1 LLNRFS
7 RSEGCK
13 VRVGIGFDSHNLV
26 PGRKLVL
33 GGIEIPFELGLEGH
47 SDADVLIHA
56 IIDALFGAACLGSV
70 GDHFPDTDERY
81 RDIASTKLLGESMSK
96 IREAKLQPVNV
107 DSVIV
112 AERPR
117 LAPHI
122 SAMRSKIA
130 ATMRIPE
137 DRVSVKA
144 TTTEGKDATGR
155 GEAIAA
161 HAAVLLAENG

>member
-1 LLNRFS
+1 M
-7 RSEGCK
+7 
-13 VRVGIGFDSHNLV
+13 RVGIGFDSHNLV
-26 PGRKLVL
+26 SGRKLVL
-33 GGIEIPFELGLEGH
+33 GGVEIPFELGLEGH

-56 IIDALFGAACLGSV
+56 IMDALLGAAALGSI

-81 RDIASTKLLGESMSK
+81 RGIASTDLLAQTISK
-96 IREAKLQPVNV
+96 IREAGLEPVNV

-117 LAPHI
+117 LASHI
-122 SAMRSKIA
+122 GAMRSNIA
-130 ATMRIPE
+130 AIMGIAE

-161 HAAVLLAENG
+161 HAVVLLSEKG

>member
-1 LLNRFS
+1 M
-7 RSEGCK
+7 
-13 VRVGIGFDSHNLV
+13 RVGIGFDSHNLV
-26 PGRKLVL
+26 SGRKLVL
-33 GGIEIPFELGLEGH
+33 GGVEIPFELGLEGH

-56 IIDALFGAACLGSV
+56 IIDALFGAAGLGSI

-81 RDIASTKLLGESMSK
+81 RGIASTDLLARTMSK
-96 IREAKLQPVNV
+96 IREADLEPVNV

-117 LAPHI
+117 LVSHI
-122 SAMRSKIA
+122 GAMRSKIA
-130 ATMRIPE
+130 AIMGIAG

-161 HAAVLLAENG
+161 HAVVLLSEKG

>member
-1 LLNRFS
+1 M
-7 RSEGCK
+7 
-13 VRVGIGFDSHNLV
+13 RVGIGFDSHNLV
-26 PGRKLVL
+26 PRRKLML
-33 GGIEIPFELGLEGH
+33 GGVEVPFELGLEGH

-56 IIDALFGAACLGSV
+56 IIDALFGAAALGSI
-70 GDHFPDTDERY
+70 GNHFPDTDARY
-81 RDIASTKLLGESMSK
+81 SGIASTKLLEEAMVR
-96 IREAKLQPVNV
+96 IRNAGFRTVNV

-122 SAMRSKIA
+122 DAMRKKLA
-130 ATMRIPE
+130 AIMAIP
-137 DRVSVKA
+137 DDKVSVKA

-161 HAAVLLAENG
+161 HAVVLLTEEPAPGERD

>member
-1 LLNRFS
+1 M
-7 RSEGCK
+7 
-13 VRVGIGFDSHNLV
+13 RVGIGFDSHNLV

-33 GGIEIPFELGLEGH
+33 GGVEVPFELGLQGH

-56 IIDALFGAACLGSV
+56 IIDALFGAAALGSI
-70 GDHFPDTDERY
+70 GEHFPDTDARY
-81 RDIASTKLLGESMSK
+81 RGIASTKLLAEAMIK
-96 IREAKLQPVNV
+96 IRNSGFRPVNV

-112 AERPR
+112 AERPK
-117 LAPHI
+117 LAPCI
-122 SAMRSKIA
+122 DAMRKRIA
-130 ATMRIPE
+130 GIMGIPD

-161 HAAVLLAENG
+161 HAVVLVIENSTPGQESD

>member
-1 LLNRFS
+1 M
-7 RSEGCK
+7 
-13 VRVGIGFDSHNLV
+13 RVGIGFDSHNLV

-33 GGIEIPFELGLEGH
+33 GGIEIPFKLGLEGH

-56 IIDALFGAACLGSV
+56 IIDALLGAGGLGSI
-70 GDHFPDTDERY
+70 GEHFPDSDERY
-81 RDIASTKLLGESMSK
+81 RGIASTKLLAETVSK
-96 IREAKLQPVNV
+96 IREAKLQPANV

-117 LAPHI
+117 LAAHI
-122 SAMRSKIA
+122 GAMRSKIA
-130 ATMRIPE
+130 AILGMPE
-137 DRVSVKA
+137 DRVSVKG

-161 HAAVLLAENG
+161 HAVVLLSENG

>member
-1 LLNRFS
+1 M
-7 RSEGCK
+7 
-13 VRVGIGFDSHNLV
+13 RVGIGFDSHNLV
-26 PGRKLVL
+26 SGRKLVL
-33 GGIEIPFELGLEGH
+33 GGVEIPFELGLEGH

-56 IIDALFGAACLGSV
+56 IIDALLGAAGLGSI
-70 GDHFPDTDERY
+70 GDHFPDTDESY
-81 RDIASTKLLGESMSK
+81 RGIASTDLLAQTMTK
-96 IREAKLQPVNV
+96 IREAELGPVNV

-130 ATMRIPE
+130 EIMRISAS
-137 DRVSVKA
+137 RVSVKA

-161 HAAVLLAENG
+161 HAVVLLSEKG

>member
-1 LLNRFS
+1 
-7 RSEGCK
+7 

-26 PGRKLVL
+26 PGRKLLL
-33 GGIEIPFELGLEGH
+33 GGVEIPFELGLEGH

-56 IIDALFGAACLGSV
+56 IIDALFGAAGLGSI

-81 RDIASTKLLGESMSK
+81 KGIASTKLLAQTMSR
-96 IREAKLQPVNV
+96 IGDAGLAPVNV

-130 ATMRIPE
+130 EII
-137 DRVSVKA
+137 K
-144 TTTEGKDATGR
+144 
-155 GEAIAA
+155 I
-161 HAAVLLAENG
+161 

>member
-1 LLNRFS
+1 
-7 RSEGCK
+7 

-26 PGRKLVL
+26 PGRQLVL
-33 GGIEIPFELGLEGH
+33 GGVEVPFELGLEGH

-56 IIDALFGAACLGSV
+56 IIDALFGAAALGSI
-70 GDHFPDTDERY
+70 GDHFPAADATY
-81 RDIASTKLLGESMSK
+81 AGIASTDLLEQAMVKVRSAGF
-96 IREAKLQPVNV
+96 LPGNV

-112 AERPR
+112 AEKPR
-117 LAPHI
+117 LASHI
-122 SAMRSKIA
+122 EAMRKRVAGI
-130 ATMRIPE
+130 MEIPD

-161 HAAVLLAENG
+161 HAVVLLVEAATRGE

>member
-1 LLNRFS
+1 
-7 RSEGCK
+7 

-33 GGIEIPFELGLEGH
+33 GGVEIPFELGLEGH

-56 IIDALFGAACLGSV
+56 IIDALLGAAALGSI

-81 RDIASTKLLGESMSK
+81 RGAASTDLLAQTMSK
-96 IREAKLQPVNV
+96 VHEAGLEPVNV

-112 AERPR
+112 AEKPR

-122 SAMRSKIA
+122 GAMRGNIA
-130 ATMRIPE
+130 AIMGIAD
-137 DRVSVKA
+137 DRASVKA

-161 HAAVLLAENG
+161 HAVVLLSENG

>member
-1 LLNRFS
+1 
-7 RSEGCK
+7 

-33 GGIEIPFELGLEGH
+33 GGVEVPFELGLDGH

-56 IIDALFGAACLGSV
+56 IIDALFGAAALGSI
-70 GDHFPDTDERY
+70 GDHFPDTDARY
-81 RDIASTKLLGESMSK
+81 SGIASTKLLEETMAK
-96 IREAKLQPVNV
+96 IRNAGFRPGNV

-112 AERPR
+112 AEKPK

-122 SAMRSKIA
+122 EGMRESIA
-130 ATMRIPE
+130 DIMGMQV
-137 DRVSVKA
+137 DKLSVKA

-161 HAAVLLAENG
+161 HAVVLLVDDSTRGE

>member
-1 LLNRFS
+1 M
-7 RSEGCK
+7 
-13 VRVGIGFDSHNLV
+13 RVGIGFDSHNLV

-33 GGIEIPFELGLEGH
+33 GGVEVAFELGLQGH

-56 IIDALFGAACLGSV
+56 IIDALFGAAALGSI
-70 GDHFPDTDERY
+70 GEHFPDTDARY
-81 RDIASTKLLGESMSK
+81 RGIASTKLLAEAMIK
-96 IREAKLQPVNV
+96 IRNSGFRPVNV

-112 AERPR
+112 AERPE
-117 LAPHI
+117 LAPCI
-122 SAMRSKIA
+122 DAMRKRIA
-130 ATMRIPE
+130 GIMGIPD

-161 HAAVLLAENG
+161 HAVVLVIENSTPGQESD

>member
-1 LLNRFS
+1 M
-7 RSEGCK
+7 
-13 VRVGIGFDSHNLV
+13 RVGIGFDSHNMV

-33 GGIEIPFELGLEGH
+33 GGVEIPFELGLEGH

-56 IIDALFGAACLGSV
+56 IIDALFGAAGLGTI
-70 GDHFPDTDERY
+70 GDHFPDTDETY
-81 RDIASTKLLGESMSK
+81 RGIASTKLLAQTMSR
-96 IREAKLQPVNV
+96 IREAELEPVNV

-117 LAPHI
+117 LAPHV
-122 SAMRSKIA
+122 SAMRSTIA
-130 ATMRIPE
+130 EIMRIPE
-137 DRVSVKA
+137 SRVSVKA

-161 HAAVLLAENG
+161 HAVVLLSENG

>member
-1 LLNRFS
+1 
-7 RSEGCK
+7 
-13 VRVGIGFDSHNLV
+13 VRVGIGFDSHNMV

-33 GGIEIPFELGLEGH
+33 GGVEIPFELGLEGH

-56 IIDALFGAACLGSV
+56 IIDALFGAAGLGTI
-70 GDHFPDTDERY
+70 GDHFPDTDETY
-81 RDIASTKLLGESMSK
+81 RGIASTKLLAQTMSR
-96 IREAKLQPVNV
+96 IREAELEPVNV

-117 LAPHI
+117 LAPHV
-122 SAMRSKIA
+122 SAMRSTIA
-130 ATMRIPE
+130 EIMRIPE
-137 DRVSVKA
+137 SRVSVKA

-161 HAAVLLAENG
+161 HAVVLLSENG

>member
-1 LLNRFS
+1 M
-7 RSEGCK
+7 
-13 VRVGIGFDSHNLV
+13 RVGIGFDSHNLV

-33 GGIEIPFELGLEGH
+33 GGVEVAFELGLQGH

-56 IIDALFGAACLGSV
+56 IIDALFGAAALGSI
-70 GDHFPDTDERY
+70 GEHFPDTDARY
-81 RDIASTKLLGESMSK
+81 RGISSTKLLAEAMIK
-96 IREAKLQPVNV
+96 IRNSGFRPVNV

-112 AERPR
+112 AERPE
-117 LAPHI
+117 LAPCI
-122 SAMRSKIA
+122 DAIRKRIA
-130 ATMRIPE
+130 GIMGIPD

-161 HAAVLLAENG
+161 HAVVLVIENSTPGQESD

>member
-1 LLNRFS
+1 M
-7 RSEGCK
+7 
-13 VRVGIGFDSHNLV
+13 RVGIGFDSHNLV
-26 PGRKLVL
+26 PRRKLVL
-33 GGIEIPFELGLEGH
+33 GGVEIPFELGLEGH

-56 IIDALFGAACLGSV
+56 VIDALFGAAALGSI
-70 GDHFPDTDERY
+70 GDHFPDTDDGY
-81 RDIASTKLLGESMSK
+81 RGIASTKLLAEAMVQ
-96 IREAKLQPVNV
+96 IRNSGLRPVNV

-117 LAPHI
+117 LAPYI
-122 SAMRSKIA
+122 GAMRTKIA
-130 ATMRIPE
+130 RIMGLSD

-161 HAAVLLAENG
+161 HAVVLLAEDSTPARGD

>member
-1 LLNRFS
+1 
-7 RSEGCK
+7 

-26 PGRKLVL
+26 SGRKLVL
-33 GGIEIPFELGLEGH
+33 GGVEIPFELGLEGH
-47 SDADVLIHA
+47 SDADVIIHA
-56 IIDALFGAACLGSV
+56 IIDALLGAAALGSI
-70 GDHFPDTDERY
+70 GDHFPDTDEGY
-81 RDIASTKLLGESMSK
+81 RGIASTDLLAQTMSK
-96 IREAKLQPVNV
+96 IHEAGLEPVNA

-122 SAMRSKIA
+122 GEMRSNIA
-130 ATMRIPE
+130 AIMGIAE
-137 DRVSVKA
+137 DKVSVKA

-161 HAAVLLAENG
+161 HAVVLLSEKG

>member
-1 LLNRFS
+1 
-7 RSEGCK
+7 

-33 GGIEIPFELGLEGH
+33 GGVDIPFELGLEGH
-47 SDADVLIHA
+47 SDADVLTHA
-56 IIDALFGAACLGSV
+56 IIDALLGAACLGSI
-70 GDHFPDTDERY
+70 GDHFPDTDEQY
-81 RDIASTKLLGESMSK
+81 RDTASTKLLEQTVSK
-96 IREAKLQPVNV
+96 VRDAKLRPVNV

-117 LAPHI
+117 IAPHI
-122 SAMRSKIA
+122 AAMRRMLAPILGIA
-130 ATMRIPE
+130 DE
-137 DRVSVKA
+137 RVSVKA

-161 HAAVLLAENG
+161 HAVVLLAEDG